1 MVEVPFEARVLVGES
16 SCLLESSL
24 LSLGDSLIRR
34 NQDLLYA
41 SSAGSAPSPNI
52 MIKSAEIS
60 IMAQQSRLR
69 KHVGGCKPYLFVQNV
84 DAILVVKV
92 MSAGNATFGKCH
104 RKVTRR
110 Q

>member
-1 MVEVPFEARVLVGES
+1 MIIQNKSSVLG
-16 SCLLESSL
+16 SSL

-34 NQDLLYA
+34 NQDLFA

-69 KHVGGCKPYLFVQNV
+69 KHVGGQ
-84 DAILVVKV
+84 
-92 MSAGNATFGKCH
+92 S
-104 RKVTRR
+104 
-110 Q
+110 